1 MIKHIVMWR
10 LKNKSDAARI
20 KQELES
26 MRGKIPGLLALEVGL
41 NFADGTPVDVAL
53 YSEFKDRASLETYAN
68 HPVHV
73 PVKQFVSALVAER
86 WVADYDAAG

>member
-10 LKNKSDAARI
+10 LKDKADAARI

-26 MRGKIPGLLALEVGL
+26 MRGKIPGLLSVEVGL
-41 NFADGTPVDVAL
+41 NFAAGSPVDLGL
-53 YSEFKDRASLETYAN
+53 YSEFKDRAALEEYAD

-73 PVKQFVSALVAER
+73 PVKQFVGALVAER
-86 WVADYDAAG
+86 WVLDYET